1 MRQVIGQRL
10 QQSVTT
16 SPHFFMTVAIDM
28 TEALA
33 WREQVNKLLE
43 GEGVKLTVNDL
54 VIKAV
59 TNALVRHPEINVTV
73 SDKGITR
80 QSAVNIGI
88 AVALPDGLLTPVIQN
103 AQQKTLTQL
112 SQEAKAAGERARQN
126 KLKPEDMG
134 AGTFTISNVGAKGVE
149 VEHFTAIINPPQAA
163 ILAVA
168 SALPQVVVQDGE
180 MVIRTI
186 MRVTLSSDH
195 RVIDGAMA
203 AQFLQTLKA
212 QLENPQRMVL

>member
-16 SPHFFMTVAIDM
+16 SPHFFMTVAVDM

-33 WREQVNKLLE
+33 WREQVNTLLE
-43 GEGVKLTVNDL
+43 GEGLKLTVNDL

-149 VEHFTAIINPPQAA
+149 VEAFTAIINPPQAA

-168 SALPQVVVQDGE
+168 SALPEPVVRDGQVVV
-180 MVIRTI
+180 RTI

-203 AQFLQTLKA
+203 AQFLKTLKA
-212 QLENPQRMVL
+212 QLENPKRMVL